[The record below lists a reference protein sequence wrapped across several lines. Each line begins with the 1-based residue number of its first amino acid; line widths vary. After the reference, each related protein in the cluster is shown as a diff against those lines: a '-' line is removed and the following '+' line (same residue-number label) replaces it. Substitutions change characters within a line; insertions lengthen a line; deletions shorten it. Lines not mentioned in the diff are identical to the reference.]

1 MEMTAKAIELHSVID
16 QLDEMQLDA
25 LHKVAICFMAQR
37 DFDYISPEDSERI
50 KRAHEEILRGECV
63 SFASAEEMAAHFG
76 VKP

>member
-1 MEMTAKAIELHSVID
+1 MSAKAIQLHNIID
-16 QLDEMQLDA
+16 SLNEMQLDA
-25 LHKVAICFMAQR
+25 LHKVATCFVAER

-76 VKP
+76 VSL